1 MSGEL
6 PERASSARPGE
17 PVWDAFVRLFHWGT
31 VLGVV
36 LNLWVL
42 EEGETAHRYVGY
54 ALCAGVLLRVVWG
67 FVGTR
72 HARFASFWPTRQ
84 RLSLHWQALK
94 ARQPDAHAG
103 HNPLG
108 ALAMLML
115 MALVLLLGLT
125 GWMQGTDAFWGDEWL
140 EELHEGLATA
150 LELLALFHALA
161 AVLVGWW
168 QGSNLILPMI
178 SGRRRSR

>member
-150 LELLALFHALA
+150 LE
-161 AVLVGWW
+161 
-168 QGSNLILPMI
+168 
-178 SGRRRSR
+178 